1 MYESVLKCNFS
12 YTLAFKLFLN
22 NPNPRINRQM
32 SHILGVFECTLDAKQ
47 RIKVPTGLISQL
59 PATDEGKLVLT
70 IGVDKCIYLY
80 TESEFRKELDIVMS
94 IPEHTAENRRYKNSF
109 FAGTHPVTIDSAERI
124 LIPKS
129 LLAHAGITK
138 DILING
144 QGDKAL
150 IWDQAIYNKDVVGIS
165 GDEYQ
170 KLYEKVRG
178 VK

>member
-1 MYESVLKCNFS
+1 
-12 YTLAFKLFLN
+12 
-22 NPNPRINRQM
+22 M

-59 PATDEGKLVLT
+59 PKNDEGRLVLT

-80 TESEFRKELDIVMS
+80 TESEFQKELDIVMS
-94 IPEHTAENRRYKNSF
+94 ISEHTAENRRYKNSF
-109 FAGTHPVTIDSAERI
+109 FAGTHRVTIDSAERI

-138 DILING
+138 DILVNG

-150 IWDQAIYNKDVVGIS
+150 IWDQAIYNKEVLGID
-165 GDEYQ
+165 GTAYQ
-170 KLYEKVRG
+170 QLYEKVRG
-178 VK
+178 VNKN

>member
-1 MYESVLKCNFS
+1 MS
-12 YTLAFKLFLN
+12 Y
-22 NPNPRINRQM
+22 
-32 SHILGVFECTLDAKQ
+32 ILGVFECTLDAKQ

-59 PATDEGKLVLT
+59 PQTDEGKLVLT
-70 IGVDKCIYLY
+70 LGVDKCIYLY

-94 IPEHTAENRRYKNSF
+94 IPEHTEENRKYKNSF

-129 LLAHAGITK
+129 LLSHAGITK

-150 IWDQAIYNKDVVGIS
+150 LWDQATYNKEVLGID
-165 GDEYQ
+165 GKEYQ
-170 KLYEKVRG
+170 QLYEKVRG
-178 VK
+178 VKKD